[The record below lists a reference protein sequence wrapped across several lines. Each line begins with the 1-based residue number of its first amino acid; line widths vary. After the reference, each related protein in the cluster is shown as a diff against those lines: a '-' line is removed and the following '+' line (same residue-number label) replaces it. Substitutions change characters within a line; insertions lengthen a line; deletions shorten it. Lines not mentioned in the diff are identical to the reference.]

1 MRVFLIAALMAVT
14 ASGIPAHAADVAVSV
29 SIGQPGFYGRLD
41 FGDYSPPQLIYQQ
54 PRMVRAV
61 PAGRPPVYLNVPPGH
76 SKNWSRY
83 CRQYNACDERVYFV
97 RNTWYER
104 EYVPSYQRRHGDR
117 RDDPRNDRRDD
128 RRDDRQNDHRNND
141 GNRGGNR

>member
-1 MRVFLIAALMAVT
+1 MRLFLIAVMMAAAT
-14 ASGIPAHAADVAVSV
+14 NAIPVQAADVGVSV

-61 PAGRPPVYLNVPPGH
+61 PVSRPPVYMHVPPPH
-76 SKNWSRY
+76 YRNWKRY
-83 CRQYNACDERVYFV
+83 CREYNACDERVYFV

-117 RDDPRNDRRDD
+117 RDEYRDNRHDD
-128 RRDDRQNDHRNND
+128 RRDNDHY
-141 GNRGGNR
+141 RGGNR

>member
-1 MRVFLIAALMAVT
+1 MRLFFIAIMMA
-14 ASGIPAHAADVAVSV
+14 AAGSNLPAQAADVGVSV

-41 FGDYSPPQLIYQQ
+41 FDDYSPPQLIYRE

-61 PAGRPPVYLNVPPGH
+61 PVSRPPIYLNVPPGH
-76 SKNWSRY
+76 SKNWKRY

-104 EYVPSYQRRHGDR
+104 EYVPSYQRRHGE
-117 RDDPRNDRRDD
+117 RRDD
-128 RRDDRQNDHRNND
+128 RRDDRREDRRGNDH
-141 GNRGGNR
+141 NRGGNR